1 MKAYLRRGTARESL
15 LCYKEALEGQ
25 KTKLLYAIKLIIPH
39 TVTRDN
45 ETQRTKMI
53 INKTNYAFQLFY
65 LNYLF
70 YGNYNRVTI
79 LLIAKSTL
87 VVMKH
92 FAFPLLFFL
101 FIPMKSD
108 I

>member
-39 TVTRDN
+39 TVTCDN

-53 INKTNYAFQLFY
+53 INTTNYAFQLFY

-70 YGNYNRVTI
+70 YGNYNRLTI
-79 LLIAKSTL
+79 LLIA
-87 VVMKH
+87 KH